1 MKQPGLKTA
10 RLGLTIVARCTSAFK
25 LTMMRTEAAGD
36 AHAQPTQQA
45 FALQAW
51 IAALP
56 GQPRTNTDYPQERG
70 YRGYCD
76 HHRTSGRSDVELDG
90 TPRAALPDSWFIT
103 ARRAPM
109 ALRTL
114 FIDGTFS
121 HD

>member
-1 MKQPGLKTA
+1 MGIVDEPHRMIASYQQAAGIEAVTSPSPPINSQGSQKKQPGLKTA

-56 GQPRTNTDYPQERG
+56 GQPRTTLTIPRRG
-70 YRGYCD
+70 
-76 HHRTSGRSDVELDG
+76 G
-90 TPRAALPDSWFIT
+90 TLATAIIIGQAAG
-103 ARRAPM
+103 A
-109 ALRTL
+109 TL
-114 FIDGTFS
+114 K
-121 HD
+121 